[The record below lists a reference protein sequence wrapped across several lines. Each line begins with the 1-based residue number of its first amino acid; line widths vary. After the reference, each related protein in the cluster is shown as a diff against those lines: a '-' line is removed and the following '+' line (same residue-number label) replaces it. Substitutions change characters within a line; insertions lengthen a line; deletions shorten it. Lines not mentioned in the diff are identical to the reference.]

1 MIRINLLPEEK
12 ARRTRRRAPTLTMP
26 GAGTGGSP
34 TMWWIIY
41 GVAVV
46 VWLAVLGTAY
56 VVKQGELTA
65 LLEENGT
72 LTQERDE
79 LQKKTE
85 GLAEVEAKLAK
96 SKQLEEIVN
105 DLERAR
111 TGPTRAVMEL
121 SRLLSSPGGPSID
134 PDELERLRKDNPLAG
149 YNEDWNVRR
158 LWIKRFEEVEGEC
171 TMAGMGRTN
180 DDVAEFLR
188 RLTLSDLFGDVTLER
203 TRSTLDQKSG
213 LNLIGFDLS
222 CTVKY

>member
-12 ARRTRRRAPTLTMP
+12 TRRTRRMPTLAMP
-26 GAGTGGSP
+26 GGGSGGSP
-34 TMWWIIY
+34 TMWWIVY

-65 LLEENGT
+65 AQETNAK
-72 LTQERDE
+72 LTSERDE
-79 LQKKTE
+79 LQRKTE
-85 GLAEVEAKLAK
+85 GLAEVETKLAK
-96 SKQLEEIVN
+96 SKQLEEIVK

-111 TGPTRAVMEL
+111 TGPTRAMMEL
-121 SRLLSSPGGPSID
+121 SRLLSTPGGPTID

-158 LWIKRFEEVEGEC
+158 LWMKSFDEVEGEC
-171 TMAGMGRTN
+171 TIDGMGRTN

-188 RLTLSDLFGDVTLER
+188 RLTLSELFGDITLER
-203 TRSTLDQKSG
+203 TRSTMDNESG
-213 LNLIGFDLS
+213 LELVGFELS